1 MLSRFHNMGSC
12 AGSWTDH
19 LARLFAYNGLE
30 TSQHLAAVGIAGF
43 GVGFVGAG

>member
-1 MLSRFHNMGSC
+1 MLSRFNNMGSC
-12 AGSWTDH
+12 AGSWADH
-19 LARLFAYNGLE
+19 VAHLLANIGLE